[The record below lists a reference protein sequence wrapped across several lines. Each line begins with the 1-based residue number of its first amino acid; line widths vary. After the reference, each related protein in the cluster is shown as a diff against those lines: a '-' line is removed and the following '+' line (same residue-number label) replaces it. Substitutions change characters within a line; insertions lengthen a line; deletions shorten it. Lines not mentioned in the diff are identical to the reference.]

1 MANFDIMPFLI
12 VQTDR
17 GPARRGAHIPNIRS
31 ENSRGNF
38 FSVCTSTKRNACN
51 CHGCS
56 TSPTDK
62 WRSGFKTV
70 AWRRRSWT
78 ETDYSITHPTLFFRG
93 KKQHCAVA
101 ANLCSGT
108 DSVYRLSWLYIVFHA
123 ATALL
128 GSSIQVRGHVLF
140 PKKHELMWAL
150 VLFSGPVFWEGKVN
164 WILSLPRERKGLN
177 YAWYPLWWAEI
188 SSQWD
193 WLNVFCKQKIYL
205 TFILF
210 QNQKRGGIK
219 VEADRWLWQL
229 NLYWCDQIMLPK
241 G

>member
-1 MANFDIMPFLI
+1 MTYFLWNNIWCLKILENILYDLGRKTFSINTSVDSVCKTDMANFDIMLFLI

-31 ENSRGNF
+31 ENSKGNF

-62 WRSGFKTV
+62 WRSGFKID

-101 ANLCSGT
+101 AILCSGT

-128 GSSIQVRGHVLF
+128 GGSIQVRGHVLWF
-140 PKKHELMWAL
+140 FQKKSM
-150 VLFSGPVFWEGKVN
+150 N
-164 WILSLPRERKGLN
+164 
-177 YAWYPLWWAEI
+177 
-188 SSQWD
+188 
-193 WLNVFCKQKIYL
+193 
-205 TFILF
+205 
-210 QNQKRGGIK
+210 
-219 VEADRWLWQL
+219 
-229 NLYWCDQIMLPK
+229 
-241 G
+241 